1 MLSALHR
8 PEGEPDTSR
17 EFPREEPLGGSA
29 VVARGAEM
37 WQGLPASHLN
47 QVVAPS
53 RGCGGEAAPPVRRLR
68 GQMFMELGTGVHLV
82 FVELRVEWVCS
93 LFLSANLFPKVSL

>member
-1 MLSALHR
+1 MLSASCR

-37 WQGLPASHLN
+37 WQGSPASHLK

-53 RGCGGEAAPPVRRLR
+53 QGRGGEAAPPVRRLR
-68 GQMFMELGTGVHLV
+68 GQMFVEPGTGVHLV
-82 FVELRVEWVCS
+82 FAELRVEWVCS